1 MSYYKTIHWCFTR
14 AFSPP
19 QVVKGRASRLLLN
32 QDLHIGSLSIQGMDK
47 SSMQLGNCL
56 VHPSMQWFQSAVV
69 QLCGVQD
76 CLLHVTEA
84 LTRQLCASARQFLET
99 LDGGPLTAELVERAG
114 GQTALLE
121 TLLSRYD
128 PSRNMERESKCWSG
142 EVNPNK
148 LGYIREVA

>member
-1 MSYYKTIHWCFTR
+1 MDKSSMWLGNYLVHPSMQWFQS
-14 AFSPP
+14 A
-19 QVVKGRASRLLLN
+19 VVQLCG
-32 QDLHIGSLSIQGMDK
+32 GMDK
-47 SSMQLGNCL
+47 SSMQLANCL